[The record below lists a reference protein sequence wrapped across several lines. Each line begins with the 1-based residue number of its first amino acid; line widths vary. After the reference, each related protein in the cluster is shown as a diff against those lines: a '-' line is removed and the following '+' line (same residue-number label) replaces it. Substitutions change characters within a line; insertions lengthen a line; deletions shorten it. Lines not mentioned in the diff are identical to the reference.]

1 MFIKKLLLPPMRNES
16 EAKKIAKL
24 CARFFFIISSLYIIF
39 ALIQFGTWSF
49 NSSDTYLRI
58 LGNLFFGYAILRF
71 WRTVLYILLC
81 LQILTLTH
89 IFNADLNLK
98 IINTLSLIFIV
109 YALFAVY
116 KYHEIKNH
124 ISSQCT

>member
-1 MFIKKLLLPPMRNES
+1 MSIKSFFIPPMRNEI

-24 CARFFFIISSLYIIF
+24 CAIYFFVISALYIIF

-49 NSSDTYLRI
+49 SSSNTYFRI
-58 LGNLFFGYAILRF
+58 LENLFIGFAIIMS

-81 LQILTLTH
+81 MQILLLTY
-89 IFNADLNLK
+89 IFYADLNLK
-98 IINTLSLIFIV
+98 IINIMSLVVII

-116 KYHEIKNH
+116 KYYEMK
-124 ISSQCT
+124 TK